1 MDRVRSLLLSL
12 TTGYVLLFF
21 SEHMF
26 WAQARPGDT
35 LGNWAS
41 TWLAYSLLAFVF
53 LTAVWYYRVGSLA
66 GLFVAGSLVGWLGE
80 GVLVQTLY
88 DQFPLQIS
96 WTGLAWHALISVC
109 LGWYGLR
116 QALAAP
122 ARRRP
127 AALCLGL
134 GVFWGLWAIFWW
146 VEEPA
151 NQASVAEFAA
161 FSFAT
166 TALLS
171 LSLWLYA
178 KASPSSF
185 RPSRPA
191 IIAALAILLVIFSLG
206 TVPLAPIS
214 IIVLPVLLGLVMV
227 GLARNRL
234 RNGQQVGQVILDQP
248 PLPLRSL
255 LPLILVPLT
264 ATLIYA
270 AATVLDLRWN
280 TNWLVYLVTMPAG
293 FVLFGI
299 AWWRLMHGERPSP
312 AVPPS
317 ADEAPERFCAP
328 ALDADPFNARAG

>member
-1 MDRVRSLLLSL
+1 MNGLRSALLSL
-12 TTGYVLLFF
+12 STGYVLMFF
-21 SEHMF
+21 SEHLF

-53 LTAVWYYRVGSLA
+53 LTAVWYFRVGSLA

-116 QALAAP
+116 QALAVP
-122 ARRRP
+122 AWKRS

-134 GVFWGLWAIFWW
+134 GLFWGLWAIFWW

-151 NQASVAEFAA
+151 MQASVADFAA

-166 TALLS
+166 TALLG

-178 KASPSSF
+178 RAAPSSF

-191 IIAALAILLVIFSLG
+191 VIAALAVLLVIFSLG

-214 IIVLPVLLGLVMV
+214 IIVLPALLGIVLVA
-227 GLARNRL
+227 LARNRL
-234 RNGQQVGQVILDQP
+234 RHGQQAALPILGQP
-248 PLPLRSL
+248 PLSLRSL
-255 LPLILVPLT
+255 LPLVLVPLA

-270 AATVLDLRWN
+270 AAMALDLRWN

-299 AWWRLMHGERPSP
+299 AWWRLMRGERPDP
-312 AVPPS
+312 TLHPS
-317 ADEAPERFCAP
+317 VDEAPERGSAP
-328 ALDADPFNARAG
+328 ALDADPSSSRAG

>member
-1 MDRVRSLLLSL
+1 MDRMRSLLLSL
-12 TTGYVLLFF
+12 TTGYVLMFF
-21 SEHMF
+21 SEHVF

-122 ARRRP
+122 GWRRS

-134 GVFWGLWAIFWW
+134 GLFWGLWAIFWW

-171 LSLWLYA
+171 LSLWLYG
-178 KASPSSF
+178 KATPSAF

-191 IIAALAILLVIFSLG
+191 VIAALAILLVIFSLG

-214 IIVLPVLLGLVMV
+214 IIVLPVLLGLVLV

-234 RNGQQVGQVILDQP
+234 RSEQPAGLLILAQP
-248 PLPLRSL
+248 PVRLRSL
-255 LPLILVPLT
+255 LPLVLVPLI

-270 AATVLDLRWN
+270 AATALHLRWN
-280 TNWLVYLVTMPAG
+280 TNWWVYLVTMPAG
-293 FVLFGI
+293 FVLFAI
-299 AWWRLMHGERPSP
+299 SWWRLMHGGRQSP
-312 AVPPS
+312 APPPS
-317 ADEAPERFCAP
+317 AEGAPEPRSAP
-328 ALDADPFNARAG
+328 ALDADPSNSRAG